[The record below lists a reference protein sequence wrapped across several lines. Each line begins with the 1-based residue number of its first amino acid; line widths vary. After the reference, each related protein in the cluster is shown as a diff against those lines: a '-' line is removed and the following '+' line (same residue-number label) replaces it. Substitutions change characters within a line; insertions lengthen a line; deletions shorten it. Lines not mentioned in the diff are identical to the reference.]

1 MSTIRVNAIQSTS
14 TTDGGIS
21 IDSSGHVTLDG
32 QSLPSAGP
40 LSNRNLII
48 NGAMQV
54 AQRGTSHSS
63 DGYGSLDRFTL
74 YYSQTTVTMSQQSL
88 TSGSPYDEGFRYFL
102 RLSNS
107 GTSTAT
113 NAFVQT
119 DQQIEAQNIAQ
130 SGWNYTSSS
139 SFITV
144 SFWARSSVAG
154 TYYAQYRAN
163 DTSNYV
169 YNDSFTLSANTW
181 TKITQSIPGNSNLV
195 FNNDNG
201 AGLRLV
207 IVPYYGTGYTDN
219 SVTDETWY
227 QQTSTTWFRDF
238 AQNWQNTDG
247 ATFDVTGVQLEV
259 GSVATPFEHRSYGD
273 ELLRCQRYC
282 EMLEKGNSAEALIG
296 VGLAYSTTRL
306 LAAHTFKVTKRAN
319 PSFSVIGNSNNI
331 QMLQTGGGW
340 TNSSSVSGT
349 TNLSM
354 ARIDAT
360 CGSAIFTGGQAGEL
374 RIESTTKII
383 WSCEL

>member
-1 MSTIRVNAIQSTS
+1 MSTIRVNAIKNTN
-14 TTDGGIS
+14 TTDGGID
-21 IDSSGHVTLDG
+21 IDSSGHVTIEG

-63 DGYGSLDRFTL
+63 NGYGSLDRFTL
-74 YYSQTTVTMSQQSL
+74 FDDQTTVTMSQQSL
-88 TSGSPYDEGFRYFL
+88 ASGSPYDEGFRYFL

-113 NAFVQT
+113 NAFVQI

-273 ELLRCQRYC
+273 ELLRCQRYF
-282 EMLEKGNSAEALIG
+282 A
-296 VGLAYSTTRL
+296 
-306 LAAHTFKVTKRAN
+306 
-319 PSFSVIGNSNNI
+319 
-331 QMLQTGGGW
+331 
-340 TNSSSVSGT
+340 TNYRT
-349 TNLSM
+349 
-354 ARIDAT
+354 
-360 CGSAIFTGGQAGEL
+360 GSAIGSAWNSPYTYGFGGDMPSGAGRIRVQFPVSMRATPTMTYYGSDGTTGQIRAASSNITASADGGSNHCVQVSGGTGSAEYNVIYSASAEL
-374 RIESTTKII
+374 
-383 WSCEL
+383 